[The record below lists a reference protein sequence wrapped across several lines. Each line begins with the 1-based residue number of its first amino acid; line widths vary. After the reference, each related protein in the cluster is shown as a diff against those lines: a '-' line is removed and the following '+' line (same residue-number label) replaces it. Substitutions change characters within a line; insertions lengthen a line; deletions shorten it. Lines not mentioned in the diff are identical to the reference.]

1 MTFHKK
7 SALHTTQR
15 QSKNNTAAAEK
26 WTGNEDFIHN
36 KSDILQIWSFLIW
49 TIEADKEFSY

>member
-15 QSKNNTAAAEK
+15 HQSKNNTAAAEK
-26 WTGNEDFIHN
+26 WTGNQDFMHHN
-36 KSDILQIWSFLIW
+36 SDILQI
-49 TIEADKEFSY
+49 